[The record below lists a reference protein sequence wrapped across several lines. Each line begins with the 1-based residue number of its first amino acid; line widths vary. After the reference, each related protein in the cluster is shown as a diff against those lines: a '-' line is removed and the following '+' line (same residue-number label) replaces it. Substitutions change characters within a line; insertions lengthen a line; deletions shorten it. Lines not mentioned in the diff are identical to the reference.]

1 MKFLKRKPRA
11 VHRGN
16 MLLQLGI
23 VMAIVLFI
31 APGAMDRYAGMQ
43 QEKVWTGTASH
54 LSFVAQAG
62 KRYVRD
68 HRDTLLTQ
76 VTGGPVIITGATLRT
91 QGYLPAGFSLTN
103 DSGQTYQLA
112 VARDPGQVGQLV
124 AFVLT
129 TGGSEIPYKGLRQI
143 ATDTDGMGGY
153 VWPANNA
160 VGADGGWQ
168 AKLGDYGLS
177 GQQGRLAAFLS
188 ADALGTDVEE
198 SDRLYRFQVS
208 GRPDLNR
215 MHTAIDMNGNN
226 INSGGTVNAATGAFT
241 GQVSAGTN
249 VTAGGNVAAGNN
261 VTANNGITA
270 NNDIRSNNGWV
281 ITRGDKGW
289 LNETYGG
296 GFYMSDDQWVRSVN
310 NKNIYTG
317 GQVRGGSVRADG
329 RLSTGEALQL
339 DGVFSANT
347 ACSPNGLVGRDG
359 AGSLLS
365 CVNGIWQGSK
375 SNGQY
380 SLIGSFTSQY
390 NGSNSTPHTITIYV
404 SGGASIV
411 NKSVKSGN
419 CTNTWALAG
428 NVGGAQVANGLN
440 NNVDWGKGGFISF
453 QVPGNTSYSISS
465 SPNPTEGCSPGAFTV
480 FSYG

>member
-1 MKFLKRKPRA
+1 MKLLKRKPRA

-16 MLLQLGI
+16 MLLQLSI

-43 QEKVWTGTASH
+43 QEKIWTGTASH

-68 HRDTLLTQ
+68 NRDTLLTQ
-76 VTGGPVIITGATLRT
+76 VAGGPVVISGATLRT

-112 VARDPGQVGQLV
+112 VAKDPGQAGQLV

-129 TGGSEIPYKGLRQI
+129 TGGSDIPFKGLRQI
-143 ATDTDGMGGY
+143 AGDTDGMGGY
-153 VWPANNA
+153 VWPANTA

-168 AKLGDYGLS
+168 AKLNDYGLS
-177 GQQGRLAAFLS
+177 AQQGHLAAFLS
-188 ADALGTDVEE
+188 ADALGTDADE
-198 SDRLYRFQVS
+198 SDRLYRYQVT

-241 GQVSAGTN
+241 GN
-249 VTAGGNVAAGNN
+249 VTAGSNITAGSNLAANNN

-270 NNDIRSNNGWV
+270 NNDIRSNNGWI
-281 ITRGDKGW
+281 ITRGAKGW

-296 GFYMSDDQWVRSVN
+296 GFYMSDDQYVRAVN

-317 GQVRGGSVRADG
+317 GQVRGGTVRADG

-339 DGVFSANT
+339 DGVFT
-347 ACSPNGLVGRDG
+347 AGTGCSPNGLVGRDASG
-359 AGSLLS
+359 ALLS
-365 CVNGIWQGSK
+365 CQDGIWRGTSGSGEYHYLGGYT
-375 SNGQY
+375 SSYSSTNTSGQ
-380 SLIGSFTSQY
+380 SMLIV
-390 NGSNSTPHTITIYV
+390 V
-404 SGGASIV
+404 SGGVSTV
-411 NKSVKSGN
+411 NKGIGSGQN
-419 CTNTWALAG
+419 CNVTWALQGTVNGTVVVNASDNNPEWAKQGSITFPVPAG
-428 NVGGAQVANGLN
+428 ATFGVNSN
-440 NNVDWGKGGFISF
+440 
-453 QVPGNTSYSISS
+453 
-465 SPNPTEGCSPGAFTV
+465 PNPSYGCSPGSFTL
-480 FSYG
+480 FSY

>member
-1 MKFLKRKPRA
+1 MNLQKRKPRT

-23 VMAIVLFI
+23 VMAIVLLI
-31 APGAMDRYAGMQ
+31 APGAIDRYAGQQ

-68 HRDTLLTQ
+68 NRDKLLNQ
-76 VTGGPVIITGATLRT
+76 VSGGPIVITGATLRS

-112 VARDPGQVGQLV
+112 VARDPGQAGQLV

-143 ATDTDGMGGY
+143 ATDTEGMGGY
-153 VWPANNA
+153 IWPANMA

-168 AKLGDYGLS
+168 ARLSDYGLS

-188 ADALGTDVEE
+188 ADALGTDADE
-198 SDRLYRFQVS
+198 SDRLYRYQVN

-226 INSGGTVNAATGAFT
+226 INNGGTVNANTGSFN
-241 GQVSAGTN
+241 GQVSAGSN
-249 VTAGGNVAAGNN
+249 VTAGGSVTANGNVIANGDINAGNN
-261 VTANNGITA
+261 VNANNGINA
-270 NNDIRSNNGWV
+270 NNDIRSNNGWI

-289 LNETYGG
+289 LNESHGG
-296 GFYMSDDQWVRSVN
+296 GFYMSDNDWVRSVN

-317 GQVRGGSVRADG
+317 GQMR
-329 RLSTGEALQL
+329 
-339 DGVFSANT
+339 
-347 ACSPNGLVGRDG
+347 
-359 AGSLLS
+359 AGSLRSDGDISASGVLS
-365 CVNGIWQGSK
+365 QDQVNTVGASCGQLGAISHDATGALLACQSGIWQSSVTSK
-375 SNGQY
+375 NIVSV
-380 SLIGSFTSQY
+380 S
-390 NGSNSTPHTITIYV
+390 TITKRFSAATATCPAPKKV
-404 SGGASIV
+404 VGGG
-411 NKSVKSGN
+411 GN
-419 CTNTWALAG
+419 CESITNQGTVWLVTSIPSGDASWFAYCDSTKE
-428 NVGGAQVANGLN
+428 QM
-440 NNVDWGKGGFISF
+440 IRS
-453 QVPGNTSYSISS
+453 TSYAIC
-465 SPNPTEGCSPGAFTV
+465 E
-480 FSYG
+480 

>member
-1 MKFLKRKPRA
+1 MTLLKRKPRA

-16 MLLQLGI
+16 MLLQAGI
-23 VMAIVLFI
+23 ALAVVLI
-31 APGAMDRYAGMQ
+31 LTPGAIDRYAGMQ
-43 QEKVWTGTASH
+43 QEKVWTNTASH

-68 HRDTLLTQ
+68 NRDTLLTK
-76 VTGGPVIITGATLRT
+76 VASAPVVVTGATLRT

-112 VARDPGQVGQLV
+112 VAKDPGQSGQLV

-143 ATDTDGMGGY
+143 AGDADGMGGY
-153 VWPANNA
+153 VWPANTA

-168 AKLGDYGLS
+168 AKLSDYGLS

-188 ADALGTDVEE
+188 ADALGTDAEE
-198 SDRLYRFQVS
+198 SDRLYRYQVT

-241 GQVSAGTN
+241 GQV
-249 VTAGGNVAAGNN
+249 TAGGNVAAVGN
-261 VTANNGITA
+261 VTAGNGMTA

-281 ITRGDKGW
+281 ITRGSKGW
-289 LNETYGG
+289 MNETHGG

-317 GQVRGGSVRADG
+317 GQVRGGSVRSDG
-329 RLSTGEALQL
+329 RLSTGDVLQL
-339 DGVFSANT
+339 DAVNT
-347 ACSPNGLVGRDG
+347 AGASCATNGLVSRDAAG
-359 AGSLLS
+359 AILS
-365 CVNGIWQGSK
+365 CQSGAWKGANSGAYNLGQNGYKVLDTETGLMMQWGFTSTHGDNSSACFTTPFKTAVLNVSVTSMGRQIHGDNGHDYIGSVNNSCF
-375 SNGQY
+375 
-380 SLIGSFTSQY
+380 SFTSE
-390 NGSNSTPHTITIYV
+390 P
-404 SGGASIV
+404 GASGT
-411 NKSVKSGN
+411 S
-419 CTNTWALAG
+419 WFA
-428 NVGGAQVANGLN
+428 VG
-440 NNVDWGKGGFISF
+440 
-453 QVPGNTSYSISS
+453 Y
-465 SPNPTEGCSPGAFTV
+465 
-480 FSYG
+480 

>member
-1 MKFLKRKPRA
+1 MKLLKRKPRA

-23 VMAIVLFI
+23 VMAIVLFV

-68 HRDTLLTQ
+68 NRDTLLTQ
-76 VTGGPVIITGATLRT
+76 VAGGPVVITGATLRT

-103 DSGQTYQLA
+103 DSGQSYQLA
-112 VARDPGQVGQLV
+112 VAKDPGQSGQLV

-143 ATDTDGMGGY
+143 AADTEGMGGY
-153 VWPANNA
+153 VWPANTA

-168 AKLGDYGLS
+168 AKLADYGLS

-188 ADALGTDVEE
+188 ADALGTDADE
-198 SDRLYRFQVS
+198 SDRLYRYQVN

-226 INSGGTVNAATGAFT
+226 INNGGTVNAATGAFT

-249 VTAGGNVAAGNN
+249 VTAGGNV
-261 VTANNGITA
+261 TANNGITA
-270 NNDIRSNNGWV
+270 NNDIRSNTGWV
-281 ITRGDKGW
+281 ITRGGKGW

-317 GQVRGGSVRADG
+317 GQVRGGTVRADG
-329 RLSTGEALQL
+329 RLSTGENLQL
-339 DGVFSANT
+339 DGVNT
-347 ACSPNGLVGRDG
+347 AGAGCSPNGQVSRDSSG
-359 AGSLLS
+359 AILS
-365 CVNGIWQGSK
+365 CVNGVWKTPAITESTTTYGDVK
-375 SNGQY
+375 CNNKAGQSVAY
-380 SLIGSFTSQY
+380 CPSGFRLM
-390 NGSNSTPHTITIYV
+390 
-404 SGGASIV
+404 SGGFEMTQW
-411 NKSVKSGN
+411 
-419 CTNTWALAG
+419 TNDDAG
-428 NVGGAQVANGLN
+428 RNSPDSSFPNVSANAW
-440 NNVDWGKGGFISF
+440 VVSP
-453 QVPGNTSYSISS
+453 PGNFG
-465 SPNPTEGCSPGAFTV
+465 GCVRAV
-480 FSYG
+480 AYCAR

>member
-23 VMAIVLFI
+23 VMAIVLI
-31 APGAMDRYAGMQ
+31 ITPGAMDRYAGMQ

-68 HRDTLLTQ
+68 NRNTLLTQ
-76 VTGGPVIITGATLRT
+76 VAGGPVVITGATLRT

-112 VARDPGQVGQLV
+112 VARDPGQAGQLV

-168 AKLGDYGLS
+168 AKLGDYGLT

-188 ADALGTDVEE
+188 ADALGTDADE
-198 SDRLYRFQVS
+198 SDRLYRYQVT

-249 VTAGGNVAAGNN
+249 ITAGGSVTANGNVTGNGNVAAGNN

-270 NNDIRSNNGWV
+270 NNDIRSNNGWI
-281 ITRGDKGW
+281 ITRGGKGW

-296 GFYMSDDQWVRSVN
+296 GFYMSDNDWVRSVN
-310 NKNIYTG
+310 NKNIYTA
-317 GQVRGGSVRADG
+317 GQMR
-329 RLSTGEALQL
+329 
-339 DGVFSANT
+339 
-347 ACSPNGLVGRDG
+347 
-359 AGSLLS
+359 AGSLRSDGDVSAGGVLSQDQVNNPGASCGQTGAISHDATGAILS
-365 CVNGIWQGSK
+365 CQSGVWAKSTQGRTGYYCRRTSFDKGRSDDYVGYTPRTDDNCPVIQPGQAPNG
-375 SNGQY
+375 Y
-380 SLIGSFTSQY
+380 
-390 NGSNSTPHTITIYV
+390 
-404 SGGASIV
+404 
-411 NKSVKSGN
+411 
-419 CTNTWALAG
+419 
-428 NVGGAQVANGLN
+428 
-440 NNVDWGKGGFISF
+440 
-453 QVPGNTSYSISS
+453 
-465 SPNPTEGCSPGAFTV
+465 CSCIKILLD
-480 FSYG
+480 Y

>member
-1 MKFLKRKPRA
+1 MKLLKRKPRA

-16 MLLQLGI
+16 MLLQFGI
-23 VMAIVLFI
+23 VMAIVLI
-31 APGAMDRYAGMQ
+31 ITPGAMDRYASMQ

-68 HRDTLLTQ
+68 NRDTLLTQ
-76 VTGGPVIITGATLRT
+76 VASGPVVITGATLRT
-91 QGYLPAGFSLTN
+91 QGYLPGGFSLTN
-103 DSGQTYQLA
+103 DSGQSYQLA
-112 VARDPGQVGQLV
+112 VARDPAQAGQLV

-143 ATDTDGMGGY
+143 ATDTEGMGGY
-153 VWPANNA
+153 VWPANTA

-168 AKLGDYGLS
+168 AKLADYGLS

-188 ADALGTDVEE
+188 ADALGTDADE
-198 SDRLYRFQVS
+198 SDRLYRYQVN

-226 INSGGTVNAATGAFT
+226 INNGGTVNAATGAFT

-249 VTAGGNVAAGNN
+249 VTAGGNV
-261 VTANNGITA
+261 TANNGITA
-270 NNDIRSNNGWV
+270 NNDIRSNTGWV
-281 ITRGDKGW
+281 ITRGGKGW

-329 RLSTGEALQL
+329 RLSTGENLQL
-339 DGVFSANT
+339 DGVNT
-347 ACSPNGLVGRDG
+347 AGAGCSPNGQVSRDNSG
-359 AGSLLS
+359 AILS
-365 CVNGIWQGSK
+365 CVNGVWKTPAITESTTTYGDIKCNNK
-375 SNGQY
+375 SGQTIAY
-380 SLIGSFTSQY
+380 CPSGFRLMSGGFEMTQWTNDDAGHNSPDSSFPNVSANAWVVSPPGSF
-390 NGSNSTPHTITIYV
+390 
-404 SGGASIV
+404 GGCVRA
-411 NKSVKSGN
+411 
-419 CTNTWALAG
+419 
-428 NVGGAQVANGLN
+428 VA
-440 NNVDWGKGGFISF
+440 
-453 QVPGNTSYSISS
+453 Y
-465 SPNPTEGCSPGAFTV
+465 CAR
-480 FSYG
+480 

>member
-1 MKFLKRKPRA
+1 MKLLKRKPGA

-68 HRDTLLTQ
+68 NRDTLLTQ
-76 VTGGPVIITGATLRT
+76 VAGGPVVITGATLRT

-112 VARDPGQVGQLV
+112 VARDPGQAGQLV

-143 ATDTDGMGGY
+143 ATDTEGMGGY
-153 VWPANNA
+153 VWPANTA

-188 ADALGTDVEE
+188 ADVLGTDADE
-198 SDRLYRFQVS
+198 SDRLYRYQVN

-215 MHTAIDMNGNN
+215 MHTAIDMNSNDINN
-226 INSGGTVNAATGAFT
+226 GGTVNAATGAFT
-241 GQVSAGTN
+241 GK
-249 VTAGGNVAAGNN
+249 VTAGTDVTAGNS
-261 VTANNGITA
+261 ITA

-281 ITRGDKGW
+281 ITGGSKGW
-289 LNETYGG
+289 MNETYGG

-310 NKNIYTG
+310 NKSIYTG
-317 GQVRGGSVRADG
+317 GQVLGGTVRAGG

-339 DGVFSANT
+339 DGVFQADT
-347 ACSPNGLVGRDG
+347 GCSPDGLVGRDST
-359 AGSLLS
+359 GSPLF
-365 CVNGIWQGSK
+365 CVSGVWQGVK
-375 SNGQY
+375 SDGKY
-380 SLIGSFTSQY
+380 TSVGSFTGQY
-390 NGSNSTPHTITIYV
+390 NGINSTSHTITVYA
-404 SGGASIV
+404 SGGNSTV
-411 NKSVKSGN
+411 SKSVKDGACVNS
-419 CTNTWALAG
+419 WALAG
-428 NVGGAQVANGLN
+428 YAGGIQVANAVD
-440 NNVDWGKGGFISF
+440 NNVDWAKVGFISF
-453 QVPGNTSYSISS
+453 QVPGNTGYTIISNPNSS
-465 SPNPTEGCSPGAFTV
+465 SGCSPGAFTV
-480 FSYG
+480 STYG

>member
-31 APGAMDRYAGMQ
+31 TPGAIDRYAGMQ

-68 HRDTLLTQ
+68 NRDKLLTQ
-76 VTGGPVIITGATLRT
+76 VAGGPVIVTGATLRS

-112 VARDPGQVGQLV
+112 VARDPGQAGQLV

-143 ATDTDGMGGY
+143 ATDTEGMGGY
-153 VWPANNA
+153 VWPANMA

-168 AKLGDYGLS
+168 ARLSDYGLS

-188 ADALGTDVEE
+188 ADALGTDADE
-198 SDRLYRFQVS
+198 SDRLYRYQVN

-226 INSGGTVNAATGAFT
+226 LNNGGTVNAATGNFT

-249 VTAGGNVAAGNN
+249 VTAGGNVTASGSMAANGNVTANGNVAAGNN
-261 VTANNGITA
+261 VTANNAITA
-270 NNDIRSNNGWV
+270 NNDIRSNNGWI
-281 ITRGDKGW
+281 ITRNSKGW
-289 LNETYGG
+289 INETYGG
-296 GFYMSDDQWVRSVN
+296 GFTMTDNSWVRSVN
-310 NKNIYTG
+310 NKGIYTG
-317 GQVRGGSVRADG
+317 GELRGGTVTSEGNMIAGDIVQINGVREVGASCSGHQVATDSKGELVSCQNGKMQKSAAGVPGYYCRRTSFDKG
-329 RLSTGEALQL
+329 RSDDYVGYTPRTDDNCPVIQPGQA
-339 DGVFSANT
+339 
-347 ACSPNGLVGRDG
+347 PNGYCSCIKV
-359 AGSLLS
+359 LLD
-365 CVNGIWQGSK
+365 
-375 SNGQY
+375 Y
-380 SLIGSFTSQY
+380 
-390 NGSNSTPHTITIYV
+390 
-404 SGGASIV
+404 
-411 NKSVKSGN
+411 
-419 CTNTWALAG
+419 
-428 NVGGAQVANGLN
+428 
-440 NNVDWGKGGFISF
+440 
-453 QVPGNTSYSISS
+453 
-465 SPNPTEGCSPGAFTV
+465 
-480 FSYG
+480 

>member
-23 VMAIVLFI
+23 VMAIVLI
-31 APGAMDRYAGMQ
+31 IMPGAMDRYAGMQ

-68 HRDTLLTQ
+68 NRDTLLTQ
-76 VTGGPVIITGATLRT
+76 VAAGPVVITGATLRT

-112 VARDPGQVGQLV
+112 VARDPGQAGQLV

-168 AKLGDYGLS
+168 AKLGDYGLT

-188 ADALGTDVEE
+188 ADALGTDADE
-198 SDRLYRFQVS
+198 SDRLYRYQVT

-249 VTAGGNVAAGNN
+249 VTAGGNVAAVNN
-261 VTANNGITA
+261 VTANNSITA
-270 NNDIRSNNGWV
+270 NNDIRSNNGWI
-281 ITRGDKGW
+281 ITRGNKGW
-289 LNETYGG
+289 INETYGG
-296 GFYMSDDQWVRSVN
+296 GFTMTDNDWVRSVN

-317 GQVRGGSVRADG
+317 GQMR
-329 RLSTGEALQL
+329 
-339 DGVFSANT
+339 
-347 ACSPNGLVGRDG
+347 
-359 AGSLLS
+359 AGSLRSDGDVSAAGVLSQDQVNVAGTSCGVTGAISHDSSGALLS
-365 CVNGIWQGSK
+365 CQYGVWRGTAG
-375 SNGQY
+375 GAY
-380 SLIGSFTSQY
+380 SLAQNGYKVLDADTGLMMQWGFTSNKGDNASACFTQPFKNTVLNVSVESMGRQIHGD
-390 NGSNSTPHTITIYV
+390 NGHDYIGTVNNSCFTFTSEP
-404 SGGASIV
+404 GAS
-411 NKSVKSGN
+411 G
-419 CTNTWALAG
+419 
-428 NVGGAQVANGLN
+428 
-440 NNVDWGKGGFISF
+440 
-453 QVPGNTSYSISS
+453 TSWFAIGY
-465 SPNPTEGCSPGAFTV
+465 
-480 FSYG
+480 

>member
-1 MKFLKRKPRA
+1 MNLLRPKPRA

-68 HRDTLLTQ
+68 NRDKLLTQ
-76 VTGGPVIITGATLRT
+76 VAGGPVIVTGATLRS

-112 VARDPGQVGQLV
+112 VARDPGQAGQLV

-143 ATDTDGMGGY
+143 ATDTEGMGGY
-153 VWPANNA
+153 VWPANMA

-168 AKLGDYGLS
+168 ARLSDYGLS

-188 ADALGTDVEE
+188 ADALGTDADE
-198 SDRLYRFQVS
+198 SDRLYRYQVN

-226 INSGGTVNAATGAFT
+226 LNNGGTVNAATGNFT

-249 VTAGGNVAAGNN
+249 VTAGGNVTANGNVAAGNN

-270 NNDIRSNNGWV
+270 NNDIRRNNGWI

-289 LNETYGG
+289 LNETHGG
-296 GFYMSDDQWVRSVN
+296 GFYMSDNDWVRSVN

-317 GQVRGGSVRADG
+317 GQVRGGTVRSDG
-329 RLSTGEALQL
+329 RLSTGDVLQL
-339 DGVFSANT
+339 DGVNT
-347 ACSPNGLVGRDG
+347 AGAGCSPNGLVSRDG
-359 AGSLLS
+359 SGAILS
-365 CVNGIWQGSK
+365 CQDGVWTSSGKLKDYQTVNGGD
-375 SNGQY
+375 
-380 SLIGSFTSQY
+380 
-390 NGSNSTPHTITIYV
+390 
-404 SGGASIV
+404 A
-411 NKSVKSGN
+411 
-419 CTNTWALAG
+419 C
-428 NVGGAQVANGLN
+428 
-440 NNVDWGKGGFISF
+440 GK
-453 QVPGNTSYSISS
+453 Y
-465 SPNPTEGCSPGAFTV
+465 V
-480 FSYG
+480 FSYAVCPAGKRLLSGGYILSKWGGNGWNSPDIAAPISDGSGWRVLTGGGVADNSCMQAVALCASN

>member
-1 MKFLKRKPRA
+1 MKFLKRKPRV

-23 VMAIVLFI
+23 VMAIVLI
-31 APGAMDRYAGMQ
+31 ITPGAMDRYAGMQ

-68 HRDTLLTQ
+68 NRDTLLTQ
-76 VTGGPVIITGATLRT
+76 VAGGPVVITGATLRT

-112 VARDPGQVGQLV
+112 VARDPGQAGQLV

-129 TGGSEIPYKGLRQI
+129 TGGNEIPYKGLRQI

-168 AKLGDYGLS
+168 AKLGDYGLT

-188 ADALGTDVEE
+188 ADALGTDADE
-198 SDRLYRFQVS
+198 SDRLYRYQVT

-249 VTAGGNVAAGNN
+249 VTAGGSVTASGNVTANGNVAAGNN

-270 NNDIRSNNGWV
+270 NNDIRSNNGWI
-281 ITRGDKGW
+281 ITRGGKGW

-296 GFYMSDDQWVRSVN
+296 GFYMSDNDWVRSVN
-310 NKNIYTG
+310 NKNIYTA
-317 GQVRGGSVRADG
+317 GQMRGGSVRSDG

-339 DGVFSANT
+339 DGVNSAG
-347 ACSPNGLVGRDG
+347 AGCSPNGLVSRDG
-359 AGSLLS
+359 TGAILS
-365 CVNGIWQGSK
+365 CVNGVWRTASADFQIIFSSSNANRYSSSYAACPAGKKISGGGGNCVSPSGEGSVWLVK
-375 SNGQY
+375 SVPENDSGWSVY
-380 SLIGSFTSQY
+380 CD
-390 NGSNSTPHTITIYV
+390 STKNQTIT
-404 SGGASIV
+404 
-411 NKSVKSGN
+411 
-419 CTNTWALAG
+419 
-428 NVGGAQVANGLN
+428 AQ
-440 NNVDWGKGGFISF
+440 
-453 QVPGNTSYSISS
+453 SYAIC
-465 SPNPTEGCSPGAFTV
+465 N
-480 FSYG
+480 